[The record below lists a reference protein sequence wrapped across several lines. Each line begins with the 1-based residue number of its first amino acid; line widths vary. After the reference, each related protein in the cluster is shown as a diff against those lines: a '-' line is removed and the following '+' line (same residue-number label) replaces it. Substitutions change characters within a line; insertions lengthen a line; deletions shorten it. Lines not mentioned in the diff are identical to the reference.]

1 MIYYI
6 HNGRTMSNLLTAFVA
21 SLAGIA
27 AFYLLEGLYYEA
39 KARYNGNQYIKFL
52 EDIEDEHWD
61 D

>member
-1 MIYYI
+1 
-6 HNGRTMSNLLTAFVA
+6 MSNLLTAFVA